1 MTKIS
6 MKCEKLMNYR
16 KFKKKMYFNEKITF
30 LRNYETFIKNK
41 IIIIKWLKFWKKV
54 KRWWNIEL

>member
-41 IIIIKWLKFWKKV
+41 IIIIK
-54 KRWWNIEL
+54 